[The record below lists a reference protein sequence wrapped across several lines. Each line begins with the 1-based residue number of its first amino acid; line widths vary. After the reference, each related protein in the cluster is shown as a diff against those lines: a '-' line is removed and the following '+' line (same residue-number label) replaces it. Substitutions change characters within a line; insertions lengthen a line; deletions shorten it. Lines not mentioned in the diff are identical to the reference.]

1 MWCAGDRRFIVGE
14 RYNPVCA
21 EIACSK
27 SPARRNDSMNAN
39 SGQSRPTLE
48 DAFDNPKLN
57 FVLASIARRVRD
69 HF

>member
-1 MWCAGDRRFIVGE
+1 
-14 RYNPVCA
+14 
-21 EIACSK
+21 
-27 SPARRNDSMNAN
+27 MNAN

-48 DAFDNPKLN
+48 DAFDNPKLS

>member
-1 MWCAGDRRFIVGE
+1 
-14 RYNPVCA
+14 
-21 EIACSK
+21 
-27 SPARRNDSMNAN
+27 MNAN

-69 HF
+69 HFVKMRDPRGRA